1 MDMDTD
7 RSFEASNLSPR
18 DRILERLAQIEV
30 PREYLY
36 NSESGIVAFLK
47 DNESCIP
54 QLVSAI
60 LPLDDELAEIHRNLQ
75 TGSEDV
81 PEENDMRK
89 FFRESMVWLQWL
101 MFKDEPTYV
110 LKCLSDVDVGQRG
123 VCGAVWGND
132 DIAYRCRTCELD
144 PTCAICVP
152 CFENGNHEDHDYSMI
167 YTGGG
172 CCDCG
177 DATAWRREG
186 FCSKHKGAEQIQPL
200 PQEIAHSAG
209 PVLDALFVFWKN
221 KLLSAESSTQEDS
234 IGSDHAAEYSEVA
247 DELTLVIAVMLLEFC
262 NCSESLL
269 SFASIRIFSSAGLL
283 EILVRGESFLSDKV
297 MKKLYELL
305 LKLLAE
311 PLFKYEFAKAFL
323 SYYPVA
329 VKEAIKEC
337 NDGVSKKYAL
347 STFSVQIFTVPTL
360 TPRLVKEMNLLEML
374 FGCLGDIFTS
384 CAGEDG
390 RLQVT
395 KWQHLYETTFR
406 VAEDVRFVVS
416 HVIVPKYLINEKR
429 DNLRTWMRLLNFVQG
444 MNPLRRETGILIE
457 EEIDNTHFPFGL
469 CSSIAN
475 THSLLV
481 DGASLDEPAKET
493 IDEMDMDDGESL
505 RHAKVVRLSQESSAC
520 STSGRS
526 KASASGSKA
535 AEVDTIKNSHP
546 SILPSITW
554 LINECLKAIENWL
567 LVDKTSGAPVIDLSQ
582 SNSSIATSHFS
593 AWKKTILR
601 IRKGKYIFGRLG
613 SPSDQQGRLNHG
625 DWPNASVD
633 NGEDT
638 DPESKSIPVSDSDV
652 ANASVAS
659 DNCAVEGDYASE
671 VGALRVL
678 SLQDWPNIVY
688 DVSSQDISV
697 HIPFHRLLS
706 LLLLKALKIWD
717 GDTTASNGNTAAF
730 AYQPSGPYNNFFKCV
745 LGLCSPLGF
754 CAFVMEHPL
763 RIRVFCAEVHAGM
776 WKKNGDA
783 AQLSREWYRSARWSE
798 QGLELDL
805 FLLQFCAAVAPG
817 DLFVSRIIE
826 RFGLL
831 NYLSLNPT
839 RDSEYEPV
847 LVEEMLTLIIQIV
860 KERRFCGQTTAESL
874 RRELVYRLATGDATR
889 SQLVRSLPR
898 DLAKFEGLQEVLD
911 AVASYS
917 NPSGLNQGTYSLRWP
932 CWKELDLY
940 HPRWNSRELQ
950 LAEERYAR
958 FCNVSASTAQL
969 PRWTYIYAPLRG
981 IAGIATCKVTLQL
994 IRSVLFYAVISDKAR
1009 DSRASDGV
1017 LIVALHLLSLAVDI
1031 CFQQRESRDRTWLNG
1046 DQNSMLS
1053 FVTEQINEGLSY
1065 GFGKF
1070 SLLSLLVLLMK
1081 LHKTERVGNQM
1092 DAYGSDLSNLIE
1104 SLLKRIAE
1112 IDPYCMNELQQ
1123 LAPEVFI
1130 QVPRSILDSDNG
1142 SSGSPSNEG
1151 KHRAKARERQAAIMA
1166 RMRAE
1171 QSKFLASIST
1181 DEGLSSAEEATHS
1194 AAVNET
1200 RESVQDVC
1208 SLCHDSNP
1216 ENPLSFLIFL
1226 QKSRLLSF
1234 VDRGPPSWDG
1244 VQQPQKETM
1253 QIEKNKETEQC
1264 GVEVTAASC
1273 SEVDPP
1279 TKLVRLVRN
1288 TINKFMHN
1296 AQPSEVNAFME
1307 FVRACFPLLRNLDMP
1322 QMSKDKKESTV
1333 YMFETLEED
1342 MYQMIRRGIHNNAH
1356 LLESVEGEKNISTSQ
1371 EVAGDF
1377 EDAETVLLA
1386 KHIAFLCGDR
1396 AKDPSASE
1404 HLHIDETSDESAKQ
1418 GSAYDGFG
1426 PVDCDGIFLSSCGHA
1441 VHQGCLERYLSSLK
1455 ERHTRRIIFEGG
1467 HIVNLDK
1474 GEFLCPV
1481 CRRLAN
1487 SILPALPSLG
1497 QMMWKQSVSSFS
1509 NSSQC
1514 PWPGASGDT
1523 TSLHLSE
1530 ALCLLQSAADLVKK
1544 GELFK
1549 AFPLQSNSSLRSKLE
1564 LLCDLLSKMYFPGQH
1579 KRSSRTAKAA
1589 CSVIMW
1595 DTLRYSLISTEIS
1608 ARSGRTSLTPNLS
1621 LSALFKEIS
1630 SAGKF
1635 VFSLF
1640 LRVIQSMR
1648 TKDTLDVLQR
1658 FRGIK
1663 LFADSICFGISTD
1676 RPLSS
1681 DGKEGSMLCI
1691 LEDFKEES
1699 PHPDL
1704 HFWKRAADP
1713 VLAHDP
1719 FSSLM
1724 WVLFCLPCPFL
1735 QCEESLLSLVHLFYI
1750 VSITQAIISFCG
1762 KHGGEMDELGFHND
1776 LVSDICKFMKESGC
1790 DFEYAVSDHVDPS
1803 WGIDNVVRN
1812 LSLPYLRRCAL
1823 LWKLL
1828 DSSTHSPFFERGN
1841 ESDGPFYA
1849 AHFTDCSVELNEI
1862 QKLEKMF
1869 KIPSIDKIYKDEKLW
1884 PFVLRWIRHLCNE
1897 TQLSRVTSIVHCV
1910 PAVPFKL
1917 MQLPYLY
1924 QDLLQ
1929 RYIKQACP
1937 DCNTVVE
1944 EPTLCLLCGRIC
1956 SPSWKSC
1963 CRKSGCQSH
1972 AFACGAGIGVFLL
1985 IKRTMILFQRSAR
1998 QALWPSPY
2006 LDAFGEEDIDLH
2018 RGKPL
2023 YLNEERYA
2031 ALTYMVASH
2040 GLDRSTK
2047 VLRQTSVGALFF

>member
-7 RSFEASNLSPR
+7 RPPEASNISPR
-18 DRILERLAQIEV
+18 NRIPERLAQIEV
-30 PREYLY
+30 PQEYLC
-36 NSESGIVAFLK
+36 NSESGIASFLK
-47 DNESCIP
+47 DNESWIP
-54 QLVSAI
+54 LLVSAI
-60 LPLDDELAEIHRNLQ
+60 LPLDEEVAEIHQNLQ
-75 TGSEDV
+75 TGSEDDL
-81 PEENDMRK
+81 EENDMRK
-89 FFRESMVWLQWL
+89 CFKESMVWLQWL
-101 MFKDEPTYV
+101 MFKDEPTHV
-110 LKCLSDVDVGQRG
+110 LKYLSDIDVGQRG

-132 DIAYRCRTCELD
+132 DIAYRCRTCEHD

-200 PQEIAHSAG
+200 PEEIAHSAG
-209 PVLDALFVFWKN
+209 PVLDALFVFWRN
-221 KLLSAESSTQEDS
+221 KLSSAESSTQEDS
-234 IGSDHAAEYSEVA
+234 RASNHTAEYSQVA
-247 DELTLVIAVMLLEFC
+247 DELTLVIAEMLLEFC
-262 NCSESLL
+262 NHSESLL

-283 EILVRGESFLSDKV
+283 EILVRGESFLGDRV
-297 MKKLYELL
+297 VKKLYELL

-323 SYYPVA
+323 SYYPVV

-337 NDGVSKKYAL
+337 NDDDSKKHAV

-384 CAGEDG
+384 YAGEDG
-390 RLQVT
+390 RLQVI
-395 KWQHLYETTFR
+395 KWQNLYETTIR
-406 VAEDVRFVVS
+406 VAEDIRFVVS
-416 HVIVPKYLINEKR
+416 HATVQKYLINEKR

-444 MNPLRRETGILIE
+444 MSPLRREMGILIE
-457 EEIDNTHFPFGL
+457 EEIDSAHFPFGL
-469 CSSIAN
+469 CCSIAH

-481 DGASLDEPAKET
+481 DGASSDEPAKET

-535 AEVDTIKNSHP
+535 AEVNTIKSSHP
-546 SILPSITW
+546 SIPPSITW
-554 LINECLKAIENWL
+554 LVNECLKAIENWL

-582 SNSSIATSHFS
+582 GNSGIATSHFS
-593 AWKKTILR
+593 ALKKTILR
-601 IRKGKYIFGRLG
+601 IRKGKYIFGGLG
-613 SPSDQQGRLNHG
+613 SPSDQQGRLNPG
-625 DWPNASVD
+625 DLANASID

-638 DPESKSIPVSDSDV
+638 DSESKPIPVGDSDV

-659 DNCAVEGDYASE
+659 DNCAAEGDYASE

-678 SLQDWPNIVY
+678 SLQDWPNIIY
-688 DVSSQDISV
+688 DVSSQEISV

-717 GDTTASNGNTAAF
+717 GDTSASNGKAAAF
-730 AYQPSGPYNNFFKCV
+730 AYQPSAPYSNFFKCL

-754 CAFVMEHPL
+754 SAFVMEHPL
-763 RIRVFCAEVHAGM
+763 RIRVFCAQVHAGT

-783 AQLSREWYRSARWSE
+783 ALLSCEWYRSVRWSE

-805 FLLQFCAAVAPG
+805 FMMQFCAAVAPA

-831 NYLSLNPT
+831 SYLSLNPA

-874 RRELVYRLATGDATR
+874 RRELVYKLATGDATR

-911 AVASYS
+911 TIASYS
-917 NPSGLNQGTYSLRWP
+917 NPSGLNQGTYSLKWP

-958 FCNVSASTAQL
+958 FCSVSALTAQL
-969 PRWTYIYAPLRG
+969 PRWTCIYAPLRG
-981 IAGIATCKVTLQL
+981 IAGIATCRVTLQL
-994 IRSVLFYAVISDKAR
+994 IRSVLFYAVFSDKAR
-1009 DSRASDGV
+1009 DSRAPDGV
-1017 LIVALHLLSLAVDI
+1017 LIVALHLLSLAIDI
-1031 CFQQRESRDRTWLNG
+1031 CFQQRESGDRTWLSR

-1053 FVTEQINEGLSY
+1053 FVAEEINEGSSY
-1065 GFGKF
+1065 GVGKL

-1081 LHKTERVGNQM
+1081 LHKRERVGNRM

-1123 LAPEVFI
+1123 LAPGVFN
-1130 QVPRSILDSDNG
+1130 QVPQSILDSDSG
-1142 SSGSPSNEG
+1142 SSGSHSNEG

-1171 QSKFLASIST
+1171 QSKFLASIAT
-1181 DEGLSSAEEATHS
+1181 DEGLSSAEEATRS

-1226 QKSRLLSF
+1226 QKSRLLSL
-1234 VDRGPPSWDG
+1234 VDRGPPSWDR
-1244 VQQPQKETM
+1244 VQQPEKETM
-1253 QIEKNKETEQC
+1253 QIEKNKESEQC
-1264 GVEVTAASC
+1264 GVEVLAGSH
-1273 SEVDPP
+1273 SEVD
-1279 TKLVRLVRN
+1279 R
-1288 TINKFMHN
+1288 
-1296 AQPSEVNAFME
+1296 PSK
-1307 FVRACFPLLRNLDMP
+1307 ACFPFLRNLEVP
-1322 QMSKDKKESTV
+1322 QVSKDKKESTV
-1333 YMFETLEED
+1333 YMFEMLEED
-1342 MYQMIRRGIHNNAH
+1342 MYRMVRKGVHNNAH
-1356 LLESVEGEKNISTSQ
+1356 LIESVEGDKNISTSQ

-1386 KHIAFLCGDR
+1386 KYISCLWGDR
-1396 AKDPSASE
+1396 AKDPSASK
-1404 HLHIDETSDESAKQ
+1404 HLHIDETSDEGAKQ

-1481 CRRLAN
+1481 CRRMAN
-1487 SILPALPSLG
+1487 SILPALPSVG
-1497 QMMWKQSVSSFS
+1497 QMMWKQSVSSLL

-1514 PWPGASGDT
+1514 PWPGASSDR
-1523 TSLHLSE
+1523 TSLHLPE

-1549 AFPLQSNSSLRSKLE
+1549 AFPLQSNSSLRSQLE
-1564 LLCDLLSKMYFPGQH
+1564 LLCDLLSKMYFPGQQ

-1676 RPLSS
+1676 RPFSS
-1681 DGKEGSMLCI
+1681 DGKEGSILCI
-1691 LEDFKEES
+1691 LEEFKGES

-1713 VLAHDP
+1713 VLVHDP

-1735 QCEESLLSLVHLFYI
+1735 LCEESLLSLVHLFYV

-1762 KHGGEMDELGFHND
+1762 KHSGEMDELGFHNG

-1803 WGIDNVVRN
+1803 WGVDHVVRN

-1828 DSSTHSPFFERGN
+1828 NSSTHSPFFDRGY
-1841 ESDGPFYA
+1841 ESDEPFYA
-1849 AHFTDCSVELNEI
+1849 DHFSDSSVELNEI

-1869 KIPSIDKIYKDEKLW
+1869 KIPSIDKIYKDEKLR

-1897 TQLSRVTSIVHCV
+1897 TRLNRVTCIVHCV
-1910 PAVPFKL
+1910 PAAPFKL

-1929 RYIKQACP
+1929 RYIKQQCP
-1937 DCNTVVE
+1937 DCNIVVE

-2040 GLDRSTK
+2040 GLDQSTK
-2047 VLRQTSVGALFF
+2047 FPRQTSNGGFF

>member
-7 RSFEASNLSPR
+7 RPPEDSNLGPR
-18 DRILERLAQIEV
+18 DRILERLAQSEV
-30 PREYLY
+30 PPEYLC
-36 NSESGIVAFLK
+36 NFESGVVSFLK
-47 DNESCIP
+47 DNESWTP

-60 LPLDDELAEIHRNLQ
+60 LPLDEELTEIHQKLQ

-89 FFRESMVWLQWL
+89 RFRESMVWLQWL
-101 MFKDEPTYV
+101 MFKDEPAYV
-110 LKCLSDVDVGQRG
+110 LEYLLDIDVGQRG
-123 VCGAVWGND
+123 VCGAVWGID
-132 DIAYRCRTCELD
+132 DIAYRCRTCEND

-234 IGSDHAAEYSEVA
+234 RASDLAAECSQVA
-247 DELTLVIAVMLLEFC
+247 NELTLVIAEMLLEFC
-262 NCSESLL
+262 KHSESLL

-283 EILVRGESFLSDKV
+283 EILVRGESFLSDEV
-297 MKKLYELL
+297 VKKLYELL

-323 SYYPVA
+323 SYYPV
-329 VKEAIKEC
+329 VVEEAIKEC
-337 NDGVSKKYAL
+337 NDDVSKKHAV
-347 STFSVQIFTVPTL
+347 STFSVQIFTVPPL

-395 KWQHLYETTFR
+395 KWQNLYNTTIR
-406 VAEDVRFVVS
+406 VAEDIRFVVS
-416 HVIVPKYLINEKR
+416 HVVVQKYLTNEKR
-429 DNLRTWMRLLNFVQG
+429 DILRTWMRLLNFVQG

-457 EEIDNTHFPFGL
+457 EEIDDTHFPFGL
-469 CSSIAN
+469 CYSIAS

-481 DGASLDEPAKET
+481 DGASSDEPAKET
-493 IDEMDMDDGESL
+493 IDTTGIDEMDMDDGESL
-505 RHAKVVRLSQESSAC
+505 RHAKVVRLSHESSAC

-535 AEVDTIKNSHP
+535 AEVDTIKSSHP
-546 SILPSITW
+546 SVPLSITW

-567 LVDKTSGAPVIDLSQ
+567 SVDKTSRATVIDLSQ

-593 AWKKTILR
+593 ALKKTILR

-625 DWPNASVD
+625 DLPNASVD
-633 NGEDT
+633 NGEDADT
-638 DPESKSIPVSDSDV
+638 ESKSIPVGESDV

-659 DNCAVEGDYASE
+659 DNCAMEGDYASE

-697 HIPFHRLLS
+697 HIPLHRLLS

-717 GDTTASNGNTAAF
+717 GDTTASNEKAAAF
-730 AYQPSGPYNNFFKCV
+730 AYQPSVPYSNFFKCL
-745 LGLCSPLGF
+745 LGLCSPVGF
-754 CAFVMEHPL
+754 SALVMEHPL
-763 RIRVFCAEVHAGM
+763 RISVFCAEVRAGM

-783 AQLSREWYRSARWSE
+783 ALVSRELYRSARWSE

-805 FLLQFCAAVAPG
+805 FLMQFCAAVAPA

-831 NYLSLNPT
+831 SYLSLKPA

-860 KERRFCGQTTAESL
+860 KERRFCGQTIAESL
-874 RRELVYRLATGDATR
+874 RRELVYKLATGDATR
-889 SQLVRSLPR
+889 SQLVKSLPR
-898 DLAKFEGLQEVLD
+898 DLAKFEGLQEILD
-911 AVASYS
+911 TIASYS

-958 FCNVSASTAQL
+958 FCSVSALTAQL

-981 IAGIATCKVTLQL
+981 IAGIATCRVTLQF
-994 IRSVLFYAVISDKAR
+994 IRSVLFYAVFSDKAC
-1009 DSRASDGV
+1009 DSRAPDGV

-1031 CFQQRESRDRTWLNG
+1031 CFQQRESGDRTWLNV

-1053 FVTEQINEGLSY
+1053 FVAEEINEGLSY
-1065 GFGKF
+1065 GVGKL
-1070 SLLSLLVLLMK
+1070 SLLSLLVLLMM
-1081 LHKTERVGNQM
+1081 LHKKERVGNQT
-1092 DAYGSDLSNLIE
+1092 DAYGSNLSHMIE

-1123 LAPEVFI
+1123 LAPEVFN
-1130 QVPRSILDSDNG
+1130 QVPQSVLDSGNG

-1181 DEGLSSAEEATHS
+1181 DEGLSSAEEATRS
-1194 AAVNET
+1194 AAVSES

-1226 QKSRLLSF
+1226 QKSRLLSL
-1234 VDRGPPSWDG
+1234 VERGPPSWDM
-1244 VQQPQKETM
+1244 VQRPEKETM
-1253 QIEKNKETEQC
+1253 QIEKNKESEQS
-1264 GVEVTAASC
+1264 GVEVTAASR

-1279 TKLVRLVRN
+1279 SKLVQLVRN

-1307 FVRACFPLLRNLDMP
+1307 FIRAGFPLLRNLEVP

-1342 MYQMIRRGIHNNAH
+1342 MYRMVRRGVHNNAH
-1356 LLESVEGEKNISTSQ
+1356 LLESVEGDKNISTSQ

-1377 EDAETVLLA
+1377 EDDETVLLA
-1386 KHIAFLCGDR
+1386 KYIACLSGDR

-1404 HLHIDETSDESAKQ
+1404 HLHIDETSVENAKQ
-1418 GSAYDGFG
+1418 GLAYDGFG
-1426 PVDCDGIFLSSCGHA
+1426 PDDCDGIFLSSCGHA

-1487 SILPALPSLG
+1487 SILPALPGVG
-1497 QMMWKQSVSSFS
+1497 QMLWKQSASSFP

-1514 PWPGASGDT
+1514 PWPGASSDT
-1523 TSLHLSE
+1523 TSLHLPE

-1549 AFPLQSNSSLRSKLE
+1549 AFPLHSNSSLRSKLE
-1564 LLCDLLSKMYFPGQH
+1564 LLCDLLSKLYFPGQQ
-1579 KRSSRTAKAA
+1579 KRSSRTAKAT

-1640 LRVIQSMR
+1640 LRAIQSMR

-1676 RPLSS
+1676 RPFSP
-1681 DGKEGSMLCI
+1681 DGKEGSMLCT
-1691 LEDFKEES
+1691 LEDFKGES
-1699 PHPDL
+1699 LHPDL

-1735 QCEESLLSLVHLFYI
+1735 LCEESLLSLVHLFYI

-1762 KHGGEMDELGFHND
+1762 KH
-1776 LVSDICKFMKESGC
+1776 
-1790 DFEYAVSDHVDPS
+1790 
-1803 WGIDNVVRN
+1803 R
-1812 LSLPYLRRCAL
+1812 
-1823 LWKLL
+1823 
-1828 DSSTHSPFFERGN
+1828 DS
-1841 ESDGPFYA
+1841 
-1849 AHFTDCSVELNEI
+1849 SVELNEI
-1862 QKLEKMF
+1862 QTLEKMF
-1869 KIPSIDKIYKDEKLW
+1869 KIPSIDKIYKDEKLRF
-1884 PFVLRWIRHLCNE
+1884 FVLRWIRHLCNE
-1897 TQLSRVTSIVHCV
+1897 AQLSRITCIARCV

-1929 RYIKQACP
+1929 RYIKQQCHY
-1937 DCNTVVE
+1937 CNTVIE
-1944 EPTLCLLCGRIC
+1944 EPALCLLCGRIC

-1985 IKRTMILFQRSAR
+1985 IRRTMILFQRSAR
-1998 QALWPSPY
+1998 QSVWPSPY
-2006 LDAFGEEDIDLH
+2006 LDAFGEEDNDLH

>member
-7 RSFEASNLSPR
+7 HPPEASNLSPR
-18 DRILERLAQIEV
+18 DRILE
-30 PREYLY
+30 
-36 NSESGIVAFLK
+36 
-47 DNESCIP
+47 
-54 QLVSAI
+54 
-60 LPLDDELAEIHRNLQ
+60 
-75 TGSEDV
+75 
-81 PEENDMRK
+81 
-89 FFRESMVWLQWL
+89 
-101 MFKDEPTYV
+101 
-110 LKCLSDVDVGQRG
+110 
-123 VCGAVWGND
+123 
-132 DIAYRCRTCELD
+132 
-144 PTCAICVP
+144 
-152 CFENGNHEDHDYSMI
+152 
-167 YTGGG
+167 
-172 CCDCG
+172 
-177 DATAWRREG
+177 
-186 FCSKHKGAEQIQPL
+186 
-200 PQEIAHSAG
+200 
-209 PVLDALFVFWKN
+209 
-221 KLLSAESSTQEDS
+221 
-234 IGSDHAAEYSEVA
+234 
-247 DELTLVIAVMLLEFC
+247 
-262 NCSESLL
+262 
-269 SFASIRIFSSAGLL
+269 
-283 EILVRGESFLSDKV
+283 
-297 MKKLYELL
+297 
-305 LKLLAE
+305 
-311 PLFKYEFAKAFL
+311 
-323 SYYPVA
+323 
-329 VKEAIKEC
+329 
-337 NDGVSKKYAL
+337 
-347 STFSVQIFTVPTL
+347 
-360 TPRLVKEMNLLEML
+360 
-374 FGCLGDIFTS
+374 
-384 CAGEDG
+384 
-390 RLQVT
+390 VT
-395 KWQHLYETTFR
+395 KWQNLYDTTIR
-406 VAEDVRFVVS
+406 VAEDIRFVVS
-416 HVIVPKYLINEKR
+416 HVVVQKYLANEKR
-429 DNLRTWMRLLNFVQG
+429 DILRTWMRLLNFVQG

-457 EEIDNTHFPFGL
+457 EEIDNAHFPFGL
-469 CSSIAN
+469 CYSIAN

-481 DGASLDEPAKET
+481 DGASSDAPADG
-493 IDEMDMDDGESL
+493 IDEMDVDDGEGL
-505 RHAKVVRLSQESSAC
+505 RHAKVVRLSRESSAC

-535 AEVDTIKNSHP
+535 AEVYTINSSHP
-546 SILPSITW
+546 SIPLSVSW

-567 LVDKTSGAPVIDLSQ
+567 LVDKTSGGPVIDLSQ

-593 AWKKTILR
+593 ALKKTIWR

-613 SPSDQQGRLNHG
+613 STSDQQGRLNHG
-625 DWPNASVD
+625 DLPNASVD
-633 NGEDT
+633 NGEDA
-638 DPESKSIPVSDSDV
+638 DPESKSVPVGESDV
-652 ANASVAS
+652 ANAFVAS

-678 SLQDWPNIVY
+678 SLQDWPNVVY

-697 HIPFHRLLS
+697 HIPLHRLLS

-717 GDTTASNGNTAAF
+717 GDTTASNEKATAF
-730 AYQPSGPYNNFFKCV
+730 AYQPSMPYSNFFKCL

-754 CAFVMEHPL
+754 SAFVMEHPL

-783 AQLSREWYRSARWSE
+783 ALLSCEWYRSARWSE

-805 FLLQFCAAVAPG
+805 FLMQFCAAVAPA
-817 DLFVSRIIE
+817 DLFIGRIIE

-831 NYLSLNPT
+831 SYLSLNLGW
-839 RDSEYEPV
+839 DSEYEPV

-874 RRELVYRLATGDATR
+874 RRELVYKLATGDATR
-889 SQLVRSLPR
+889 SQLVKSLPR
-898 DLAKFEGLQEVLD
+898 DLARFEGLQEVLD
-911 AVASYS
+911 TIASYS

-958 FCNVSASTAQL
+958 FCSVSALTAQL

-981 IAGIATCKVTLQL
+981 IAGIATCSVTLQL
-994 IRSVLFYAVISDKAR
+994 IRSVLFYAVFSDKAPH
-1009 DSRASDGV
+1009 SRAPDGV

-1031 CFQQRESRDRTWLNG
+1031 CFQQTESGDRTLLNG
-1046 DQNSMLS
+1046 DQDSILS
-1053 FVTEQINEGLSY
+1053 FVAEEINEGSSY
-1065 GFGKF
+1065 GVGKI

-1081 LHKTERVGNQM
+1081 LHKRERVGNQT
-1092 DAYGSDLSNLIE
+1092 DAYGSDLSHLIE

-1112 IDPYCMNELQQ
+1112 IDPYCMSELQQ
-1123 LAPEVFI
+1123 LAPEVFN
-1130 QVPRSILDSDNG
+1130 QVPQSILDSDNG
-1142 SSGSPSNEG
+1142 SSGPSSNEG
-1151 KHRAKARERQAAIMA
+1151 KHRAKARERQAAVMA

-1181 DEGLSSAEEATHS
+1181 DEGLSSAEEATRS
-1194 AAVNET
+1194 AAINET
-1200 RESVQDVC
+1200 RECVQDVC

-1226 QKSRLLSF
+1226 QKSRLLSL
-1234 VDRGPPSWDG
+1234 VDRGPPSWDR
-1244 VQQPQKETM
+1244 VQQLEKERV
-1253 QIEKNKETEQC
+1253 QIEKNKEFEQC
-1264 GVEVTAASC
+1264 GVEVRAASR

-1279 TKLVRLVRN
+1279 SKLVRLVRN
-1288 TINKFMHN
+1288 TIDKFMHN
-1296 AQPSEVNAFME
+1296 AQPAEVNAFME
-1307 FVRACFPLLRNLDMP
+1307 FIRACFPSLRNLEVP
-1322 QMSKDKKESTV
+1322 QMSDDKNECTV

-1342 MYQMIRRGIHNNAH
+1342 MYKIVRREVHNNTN
-1356 LLESVEGEKNISTSQ
+1356 LLESVKGDITISSQ

-1377 EDAETVLLA
+1377 GDAETVLLA
-1386 KHIAFLCGDR
+1386 KYIACLSGDR
-1396 AKDPSASE
+1396 AKDASASE
-1404 HLHIDETSDESAKQ
+1404 HLHSDETSEESAKQ

-1441 VHQGCLERYLSSLK
+1441 VHQGCLELYLSSLK
-1455 ERHTRRIIFEGG
+1455 ERHTRRIIFDGG

-1487 SILPALPSLG
+1487 SILPALPGVG
-1497 QMMWKQSVSSFS
+1497 QMMWKQSVSTFL

-1514 PWPGASGDT
+1514 PSPGASSDT
-1523 TSLHLSE
+1523 TSLHLPE

-1549 AFPLQSNSSLRSKLE
+1549 AFPLQSNSSLRSKLQ
-1564 LLCDLLSKMYFPGQH
+1564 LFCDLLSKMYFPGQQ

-1630 SAGKF
+1630 SGGKF

-1658 FRGIK
+1658 FRGVR
-1663 LFADSICFGISTD
+1663 LFADSIYFGISTD
-1676 RPLSS
+1676 RTFSC

-1691 LEDFKEES
+1691 SEDFKEQS
-1699 PHPDL
+1699 PHPYL

-1735 QCEESLLSLVHLFYI
+1735 QCEESLLSLVHLFYV

-1762 KHGGEMDELGFHND
+1762 KHSGEMDEFGFHNG
-1776 LVSDICKFMKESGC
+1776 LVSDIYKFMNESGC
-1790 DFEYAVSDHVDPS
+1790 DFKYGVSDHVDPS
-1803 WGIDNVVRN
+1803 WGMDNAVRN

-1828 DSSTHSPFFERGN
+1828 NSSTHSPLFDRGN
-1841 ESDGPFYA
+1841 ESDGLFYA
-1849 AHFTDCSVELNEI
+1849 AHISDGSVELNEI

-1869 KIPSIDKIYKDEKLW
+1869 KIPSIDKIYKDEKLRL
-1884 PFVLRWIRHLCNE
+1884 FVSRWIRHLCNE
-1897 TQLSRVTSIVHCV
+1897 TRLSRVTCIVRCV
-1910 PAVPFKL
+1910 PVVPFKL

-1929 RYIKQACP
+1929 RYIKQQCP

-1944 EPTLCLLCGRIC
+1944 EPALCLLCGRLC
-1956 SPSWKSC
+1956 SPKWKPC
-1963 CRKSGCQSH
+1963 CRKRGCQSH
-1972 AFACGAGIGVFLL
+1972 AFACGAGIAIFLL
-1985 IKRTMILFQRSAR
+1985 IRRTMILFQSSAR

-2006 LDAFGEEDIDLH
+2006 LDAFGEEDIDLN

-2023 YLNEERYA
+2023 FLNEERYA

-2040 GLDRSTK
+2040 GLDQSTK
-2047 VLRQTSVGALFF
+2047 VLRQTSIGALFW

>member
-7 RSFEASNLSPR
+7 RPPETSNLIPR

-30 PREYLY
+30 PQEYLC
-36 NSESGIVAFLK
+36 NSESGVVSFLE
-47 DNESCIP
+47 DNESRTP

-60 LPLDDELAEIHRNLQ
+60 LPSDEELAEIHQKLQ
-75 TGSEDV
+75 MGSKGV

-89 FFRESMVWLQWL
+89 RFRESMVWLQWL
-101 MFKDEPTYV
+101 MFKDEPAYV
-110 LKCLSDVDVGQRG
+110 LKCLSDIDVGQRG

-132 DIAYRCRTCELD
+132 DIAYRCRTCEHD

-152 CFENGNHEDHDYSMI
+152 CFENGNHEDHDYSMR

-200 PQEIAHSAG
+200 PQAIAHSAG

-221 KLLSAESSTQEDS
+221 KLLSAESSTEEDRRA
-234 IGSDHAAEYSEVA
+234 SDHAAECSQVG
-247 DELTLVIAVMLLEFC
+247 DELTLAIAEMLLEFC
-262 NCSESLL
+262 KHSESLL
-269 SFASIRIFSSAGLL
+269 SFSSIRIFSSPGLL

-297 MKKLYELL
+297 VKKLYELL

-323 SYYPVA
+323 SYYPVV

-337 NDGVSKKYAL
+337 NDDVSKKHAV
-347 STFSVQIFTVPTL
+347 SKFSVQIFTVPTL
-360 TPRLVKEMNLLEML
+360 TPRLVKEMNLLQML

-395 KWQHLYETTFR
+395 KWQNLYETTIR
-406 VAEDVRFVVS
+406 VAEDIRFVVS
-416 HVIVPKYLINEKR
+416 HVAVQKYLTNEKR
-429 DNLRTWMRLLNFVQG
+429 DILRTWMRLLNFVQG
-444 MNPLRRETGILIE
+444 MNPLRRETGIHME
-457 EEIDNTHFPFGL
+457 EEIDNTHCPFGL
-469 CSSIAN
+469 CYSIAN

-481 DGASLDEPAKET
+481 DGASSDEPAKET
-493 IDEMDMDDGESL
+493 IDSDGIDEMDVDDGESL
-505 RHAKVVRLSQESSAC
+505 RHAKVVRLSEESSAC
-520 STSGRS
+520 STLGRS
-526 KASASGSKA
+526 KASTSGSKA
-535 AEVDTIKNSHP
+535 AEVYKSSHP
-546 SILPSITW
+546 SIPLSISW

-567 LVDKTSGAPVIDLSQ
+567 LVDKTSGAPIIDLSQ
-582 SNSSIATSHFS
+582 GNGSIATSHFS
-593 AWKKTILR
+593 ALKKTILR

-625 DWPNASVD
+625 DLPNASVD
-633 NGEDT
+633 NGEDA
-638 DPESKSIPVSDSDV
+638 DPESKSIPVGESDV
-652 ANASVAS
+652 ANSFAAS

-671 VGALRVL
+671 VSALRVL
-678 SLQDWPNIVY
+678 SLQDWPNVVY

-717 GDTTASNGNTAAF
+717 GDATASNQKATF
-730 AYQPSGPYNNFFKCV
+730 AYQPSVPYSNFFKCL

-754 CAFVMEHPL
+754 SAFVMEHPL

-783 AQLSREWYRSARWSE
+783 ALLSCECYRSARWSE

-805 FLLQFCAAVAPG
+805 FLMQFCAAVAPA
-817 DLFVSRIIE
+817 DLFISRIIE

-831 NYLSLNPT
+831 SYLSLNLA
-839 RDSEYEPV
+839 RNSEYEPV

-874 RRELVYRLATGDATR
+874 RRELVYKLATGDATR
-889 SQLVRSLPR
+889 SQLVKSLPR

-911 AVASYS
+911 SVASYS

-940 HPRWNSRELQ
+940 HPHWNSRELQ

-958 FCNVSASTAQL
+958 FCSVSALTAQL
-969 PRWTYIYAPLRG
+969 PRWTSIYEPLRG
-981 IAGIATCKVTLQL
+981 IAGIATCRVTLQL
-994 IRSVLFYAVISDKAR
+994 IRSVLFYAVFSDKAR
-1009 DSRASDGV
+1009 DSRAPDGV

-1031 CFQQRESRDRTWLNG
+1031 CFQQRESGDRTWLNG
-1046 DQNSMLS
+1046 DQNPMLS
-1053 FVTEQINEGLSY
+1053 FVAEEVNEGLSY
-1065 GFGKF
+1065 GVGKI

-1081 LHKTERVGNQM
+1081 LHKRERLGNQM
-1092 DAYGSDLSNLIE
+1092 DAYGSDLSHLIE

-1123 LAPEVFI
+1123 LAPEVFN
-1130 QVPRSILDSDNG
+1130 QVPQSILDSDNG

-1171 QSKFLASIST
+1171 QSKFIASIST
-1181 DEGLSSAEEATHS
+1181 DEGLSSGEEATRV
-1194 AAVNET
+1194 AAINET
-1200 RESVQDVC
+1200 RECVQDVC

-1226 QKSRLLSF
+1226 QKSRLLSL
-1234 VDRGPPSWDG
+1234 VDRGPPSWDQ
-1244 VQQPQKETM
+1244 VRQPEKGRV
-1253 QIEKNKETEQC
+1253 QIEKRKESGQC
-1264 GVEVTAASC
+1264 GVEIRASC
-1273 SEVDPP
+1273 TEVDPP
-1279 TKLVRLVRN
+1279 SKLVRLVRN
-1288 TINKFMHN
+1288 TIDKFMRN

-1307 FVRACFPLLRNLDMP
+1307 FIRACFPSLRNLEVL
-1322 QMSKDKKESTV
+1322 QMSKGKYESTV
-1333 YMFETLEED
+1333 YTFETLEED
-1342 MYQMIRRGIHNNAH
+1342 MYQMVRRGVHNNTH
-1356 LLESVEGEKNISTSQ
+1356 LLESVEGDINVSSQ

-1386 KHIAFLCGDR
+1386 KYIACLPGDG
-1396 AKDPSASE
+1396 AKDVSASE
-1404 HLHIDETSDESAKQ
+1404 HLHIDETSEESAKQ

-1426 PVDCDGIFLSSCGHA
+1426 PVDCDGIFLSSCGHS

-1455 ERHTRRIIFEGG
+1455 ERHPRRIIFEGG

-1487 SILPALPSLG
+1487 SILPALPGVG
-1497 QMMWKQSVSSFS
+1497 QMMWKQSVSTFL

-1514 PWPGASGDT
+1514 SWPGVSSDT
-1523 TSLHLSE
+1523 TSLHLPE
-1530 ALCLLQSAADLVKK
+1530 ALSLLQSAADLVKK

-1549 AFPLQSNSSLRSKLE
+1549 AFPLQSNSSLRSELKLF
-1564 LLCDLLSKMYFPGQH
+1564 CDLLSKMYFPGQQ

-1635 VFSLF
+1635 IFSLF

-1648 TKDTLDVLQR
+1648 TNDTLDVLQR
-1658 FRGIK
+1658 FRGIR

-1676 RPLSS
+1676 RAVASN
-1681 DGKEGSMLCI
+1681 GKEGSMVCI
-1691 LEDFKEES
+1691 LEDFKAES
-1699 PHPDL
+1699 PHPDF
-1704 HFWKRAADP
+1704 HFWERAADP

-1735 QCEESLLSLVHLFYI
+1735 QCEESLLSLVHLFYV

-1762 KHGGEMDELGFHND
+1762 KHSSEMDELGFHNC
-1776 LVSDICKFMKESGC
+1776 LVSDIYKFMNDYGW
-1790 DFEYAVSDHVDPS
+1790 DFKHAVSDHVDPS

-1823 LWKLL
+1823 LWKVLN
-1828 DSSTHSPFFERGN
+1828 SSTHSPFFDRGN

-1849 AHFTDCSVELNEI
+1849 AHLSDNYAELNEI

-1869 KIPSIDKIYKDEKLW
+1869 KIPSIDTVHKDEKLRL
-1884 PFVLRWIRHLCNE
+1884 FVSRWIRHLCIE
-1897 TQLSRVTSIVHCV
+1897 TQLSRVTCNVRCV

-1917 MQLPYLY
+1917 MQIPYLY

-1929 RYIKQACP
+1929 RYIKQQCL
-1937 DCNTVVE
+1937 DCSTVVE
-1944 EPTLCLLCGRIC
+1944 EPALCLLCGRLC
-1956 SPSWKSC
+1956 SPSWKTC

-1985 IKRTMILFQRSAR
+1985 IRRTMILFQRCAR

-2047 VLRQTSVGALFF
+2047 FRQTSFGALFF